1 VRIFRRPPPFM
12 HAKAMIIDDHVSI
25 VGTANWDVR
34 SLRLN
39 YETSISVHDEVFA
52 NSLKHIVLDDEA
64 QSEEVM
70 LAGWRERPS
79 WHRLVENAC
88 SLMTPVL

>member
-1 VRIFRRPPPFM
+1 
-12 HAKAMIIDDHVSI
+12 MIIDDRVSF

-39 YETSISVHDEVFA
+39 YETNIAIHDEAFA
-52 NSLKHIVLDDEA
+52 NSLKRIVLDDEA
-64 QSEEVM
+64 QSDEVN
-70 LAGWRERPS
+70 LANWRERPS
-79 WHRLVENAC
+79 WHRLAENAC